1 MDMCACAQS
10 QSNASVLNTDKKTLP
25 WCMELFFPSPG
36 CICLLFQLE
45 EVRVPQM

>member
-1 MDMCACAQS
+1 MKICTQS
-10 QSNASVLNTDKKTLP
+10 QSNASVLNTDIKTLP